1 MAPAVNCGSWNP
13 VSLQPPQPFYP
24 DIELPLPAE
33 LEAME
38 PQQFNQ
44 WRTQAKR
51 LLLNTWQKMWRYK
64 GLGEEEEDQLVALYR
79 KMRDAIFGVRD
90 YSCNFSGKKE
100 WDLTIDWAASIEA
113 SVDEKYRLNLVIP
126 SVVTQ

>member
-1 MAPAVNCGSWNP
+1 MVNCGSWNP
-13 VSLQPPQPFYP
+13 VSLQPPAPFYP
-24 DIELPLPAE
+24 NIKLPLPEE

-51 LLLNTWQKMWRYK
+51 LLLNTWQKIWRYK
-64 GLGEEEEDQLVALYR
+64 NLSEEEEDQLVALYR

-90 YSCNFSGKKE
+90 YGCNFSGKKE
-100 WDLTIDWAASIEA
+100 WNLSIDWKASIEA
-113 SVDEKYRLNLVIP
+113 SVDEKYR
-126 SVVTQ
+126 Q